1 MLVAERGG
9 DSMLARIAIIGA
21 LHSNGDVPGREGSG
35 QRNSRSS
42 DRPREPAI
50 HSPYAP
56 GWRTP
61 TLAGILLAVPIPTE
75 ERPMLNAA
83 IDFWLLPATLFF
95 DAFLPAS
102 KPVAEII
109 PLTSAAVQRA
119 RRRRKR
125 LAAGRLKLDRIFAV
139 NRLL

>member
-1 MLVAERGG
+1 MRGF
-9 DSMLARIAIIGA
+9 DFKA
-21 LHSNGDVPGREGSG
+21 GSG
-35 QRNSRSS
+35 LIRRPASTPQAGEAVCLPPTGGW
-42 DRPREPAI
+42 PREPAI

-61 TLAGILLAVPIPTE
+61 TIAGILLAVPIPTE

-125 LAAGRLKLDRIFAV
+125 LATGRLKLDRIFAV